1 MTSTNIVTAL
11 VLPKFIEFLIQP
23 NGQCHQ
29 NLLSHI
35 LLSSRMLGI
44 FQRKRNRKN
53 KSIIAAT
60 VPQNFQLFKT
70 LEAKTNMSKT
80 WYIGNQQFTPRPNDS
95 ASEIPENIVYKNDS
109 CGAITSIV
117 HFLSVKFAEYLF
129 FPVRSIFNTSK
140 VLKQTYHI

>member
-1 MTSTNIVTAL
+1 M
-11 VLPKFIEFLIQP
+11 VLTKFIEFLIQP
-23 NGQCHQ
+23 NGRCHQ
-29 NLLSHI
+29 NSLSLI
-35 LLSSRMLGI
+35 LLRMSGI

-60 VPQNFQLFKT
+60 VLQNFQLFKT

-95 ASEIPENIVYKNDS
+95 ASEIPENIVYKNDA

-117 HFLSVKFAEYLF
+117 HFLSVKFAEYFF

-140 VLKQTYHI
+140 VLKQTYPI